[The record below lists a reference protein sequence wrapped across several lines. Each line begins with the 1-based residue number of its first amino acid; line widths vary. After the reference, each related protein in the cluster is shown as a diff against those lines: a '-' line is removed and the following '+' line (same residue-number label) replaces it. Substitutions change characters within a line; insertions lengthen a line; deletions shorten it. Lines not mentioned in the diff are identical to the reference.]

1 VEIEKEAAQ
10 FHFWEYINW
19 IFFGVQDSMYLRMV
33 QSSPPR
39 QDSISMYRYFRS
51 LKVLNSFTMNWESD
65 SSIISYENA
74 EEKIKQV
81 ARKGGGPILKIK
93 LICMSLS

>member
-1 VEIEKEAAQ
+1 VEIGKEAAK

-19 IFFGVQDSMYLRMV
+19 IFFAVQDSMYLRMV

-65 SSIISYENA
+65 SSIISWKNV
-74 EEKIKQV
+74 EERIKQMQE
-81 ARKGGGPILKIK
+81 RGGRTNI
-93 LICMSLS
+93 